1 MKSLIVGKEER
12 LARAEKFA
20 EAARAE
26 RLDVMQAAYQQ
37 AVNDG
42 DENAAA
48 EAARA
53 IRNKLLAQSD
63 KEVTLDRVGLDTS
76 SPTAFLRSLKN
87 IFDGA
92 WTRYRKLLRDLP
104 EQEGF
109 PLNIA
114 WPKQPVEEMEEV
126 YGNQDGT

>member
-1 MKSLIVGKEER
+1 MKSLIIGKDER

-26 RLDVMQAAYQQ
+26 QLDVLKTAYQQ
-37 AVNDG
+37 AADEG

-48 EAARA
+48 DAARA
-53 IRNKLLAQSD
+53 IRDKLLAISD

-76 SPTAFLRSLKN
+76 STTAFLRSLKT

-92 WTRYRKLLRDLP
+92 WTKYRKLLRDLP

-109 PLNIA
+109 PLHIE
-114 WPKQPVEEMEEV
+114 WPEQPTDSGGEA
-126 YGNQDGT
+126 

>member
-1 MKSLIVGKEER
+1 MKSLIVGKDER

-26 RLDVMQAAYQQ
+26 QLDVLKAAYQQ
-37 AVNDG
+37 AADDD

-48 EAARA
+48 DAARA
-53 IRNKLLAQSD
+53 IRNKLLAISD
-63 KEVTLDRVGLDTS
+63 KEVTIDRAGLDVS
-76 SPTAFLRSLKN
+76 SAAAFLLSLKN

-92 WTRYRKLLRDLP
+92 WAKYRKSLRDLP

-109 PLNIA
+109 PFNIE
-114 WPKQPVEEMEEV
+114 WPEEPTD
-126 YGNQDGT
+126 DGDEA

>member
-1 MKSLIVGKEER
+1 MKGLIVGKEER
-12 LARAEKFA
+12 LARAEKYA
-20 EAARAE
+20 EALRAE
-26 RLDVMQAAYQQ
+26 RLDVLQAAYRQ
-37 AVNDG
+37 AVKDG
-42 DENAAA
+42 DEDTAA

-53 IRNKLLAQSD
+53 LRNKLLALSD

-76 SPTAFLRSLKN
+76 GTTAFLRSLKT

-92 WTRYRKLLRDLP
+92 WTNYRKRLRDLP

-114 WPKQPVEEMEEV
+114 WPEQPGETEEDH
-126 YGNQDGT
+126 GN